1 MSAQAKP
8 EQPEAAKKTKTR
20 RFRGQD
26 CPITRTT
33 KDPRTGAIYDLVQ
46 VKRSVTNRRDA
57 SVSQEFVGHKLRR
70 PGTGVADVTEEI
82 VIEDEEV

>member
-1 MSAQAKP
+1 MSQKNDAK
-8 EQPEAAKKTKTR
+8 PEAAKKTKTR

-33 KDPRTGAIYDLVQ
+33 KDPRTGAIYDLIQ
-46 VKRSVTNRRDA
+46 VKRSVTNRRDG
-57 SVSQEFVGHKLRR
+57 SVSTEFVGHKMRR

-82 VIEDEEV
+82 VIEEEEV